1 MHHNLKSVVEFPNFK
16 TRPKFL
22 YIKKKK
28 CNAPTISLWVMCVIY
43 YLVNSPLKL
52 ERWCSPLHQAG
63 VSPRNSGVPGGAATL
78 LILMEEG
85 ECSAHLL
92 CVVRLEWS

>member
-22 YIKKKK
+22 YIKKKCK
-28 CNAPTISLWVMCVIY
+28 AATISLWVMCVI

-52 ERWCSPLHQAG
+52 ERWCAPLHQAE
-63 VSPRNSGVPGGAATL
+63 VSPRDSGVPGGAATL
-78 LILMEEG
+78 LILMEGG
-85 ECSAHLL
+85 ECSAHLF
-92 CVVRLEWS
+92 CVVRLDWS